1 VKLLSEKEKLSLRIG
16 ETVFYYRRIRPSER
30 KNIIDKYTVR
40 GKIEN
45 MGAAVVD
52 MLRLCVTGWD
62 GVLDENDNE
71 VPFDSELLHPDIFP
85 EQVLVQLEAAIVSAF
100 GNRESEEKNS

>member
-1 VKLLSEKEKLSLRIG
+1 
-16 ETVFYYRRIRPSER
+16 
-30 KNIIDKYTVR
+30 
-40 GKIEN
+40 

-71 VPFDSELLHPDIFP
+71 VPFDPELLHPDIFP